1 MMIVRPVPELGLPHE
16 GQGALDLARDELADD
31 VSRVDVDGADGHDL
45 LTISLGQ
52 GAEQK
57 GDLE

>member
-1 MMIVRPVPELGLPHE
+1 MMIVRPVPELRLPHE

-45 LTISLGQ
+45 LPV
-52 GAEQK
+52 A
-57 GDLE
+57 